1 MARRHGRLGRHK
13 SRSAPIAVRTNQNLE
28 GARNGGSGVRP
39 QPHRPPRNGANV
51 AGGGTGP
58 PHSQNRPR
66 YPGQGWASRYLEQGD
81 VGPACTER
89 DKHGTGP
96 QRADGRP
103 DNADHR
109 RHWRHRQGDRSG
121 PGRVGCTPRDHRP
134 GPRAHRGCGPRD
146 PHGRRRPGGT
156 FSSRTSRGCGGWL
169 ARYSGGCPGSMY
181 WSTTSAG
188 TRTPGT
194 SPLTAPAL
202 VNALVIAL
210 LGGLR

>member
-1 MARRHGRLGRHK
+1 MVLLAARIWQ
-13 SRSAPIAVRTNQNLE
+13 AA
-28 GARNGGSGVRP
+28 A
-39 QPHRPPRNGANV
+39 QPPP
-51 AGGGTGP
+51 GTG
-58 PHSQNRPR
+58 HHAR
-66 YPGQGWASRYLEQGD
+66 EQ
-81 VGPACTER
+81 P
-89 DKHGTGP
+89 
-96 QRADGRP
+96 
-103 DNADHR
+103 
-109 RHWRHRQGDRSG
+109 
-121 PGRVGCTPRDHRP
+121 RP

-169 ARYSGGCPGSMY
+169 ARYSGGCPGSTY

-188 TRTPGT
+188 TGTPGT